1 MNENVND
8 EAKAKQALQGGVV
21 QLSRWA
27 WQRLKA
33 FRCCLRTLNYCTCVR
48 VCVCVKPLKSFMQRF
63 SFRLPKQRVKI
74 VASARCCCQLLW
86 LLLVVVLGYSTAAAA
101 AVQSHCQEQQQQPE
115 QTLKEAAEAEEG
127 CSAHLFK
134 LNKQPPFLCFPPFVL
149 PFSLSLYFF
158 LLFSFFF
165 LHLINGVSMESFPPC
180 GRREKS

>member
-1 MNENVND
+1 M
-8 EAKAKQALQGGVV
+8 LVV
-21 QLSRWA
+21 VVVAVS
-27 WQRLKA
+27 
-33 FRCCLRTLNYCTCVR
+33 CCG
-48 VCVCVKPLKSFMQRF
+48 FF
-63 SFRLPKQRVKI
+63 
-74 VASARCCCQLLW
+74 
-86 LLLVVVLGYSTAAAA
+86 LLLFVVVLGYSTAAAA
-101 AVQSHCQEQQQQPE
+101 AVESHCQEQQQQQE

-134 LNKQPPFLCFPPFVL
+134 LNKQPPFLCFPPFVM